1 MAKDQLKDFKGN
13 VLVLSGDVPFITSN
27 TLNQLIKTHIDS
39 NAKATVLTCKLD
51 NPYGY
56 GRIIKS
62 DNDRLQKIVEHK
74 DANESELNEN
84 EINKLIDNK
93 LQNPKYSNGK
103 ISDTILLSLLSI
115 ELQAELSE
123 KLNIE
128 RSLEVND
135 TKKQEYLK
143 NNLELKD
150 KILKLQNEKN

>member
-1 MAKDQLKDFKGN
+1 MPFYKTKILNREISLEYEKKDEKK
-13 VLVLSGDVPFITSN
+13 I
-27 TLNQLIKTHIDS
+27 IDS
-39 NAKATVLTCKLD
+39 
-51 NPYGY
+51 
-56 GRIIKS
+56 I
-62 DNDRLQKIVEHK
+62 
-74 DANESELNEN
+74 
-84 EINKLIDNK
+84 KLINEKIDDK

-103 ISDTILLSLLSI
+103 IADTILLSLLSI

-150 KILKLQNEKN
+150 KILKLQNEKKILVDEKLKLDQEFDEINKKVEGLINIIKNSYYE